1 MSKHASLLAMVAVMM
16 GTSHA
21 LLPPSPHP
29 QRTIP
34 NPPRPRWRAIADAKD
49 EALAREIAEH
59 NEAVVRRKAER
70 ALARAAIKSV
80 EEKPA
85 G

>member
-1 MSKHASLLAMVAVMM
+1 MRKHASLLAMAAAML

-21 LLPPSPHP
+21 LLPPPPHP
-29 QRTIP
+29 QRTMP
-34 NPPRPRWRAIADAKD
+34 NPPRPRRPTATDAKD

-70 ALARAAIKSV
+70 ALARAAIKKA
-80 EEKPA
+80 EENT
-85 G
+85 

>member
-1 MSKHASLLAMVAVMM
+1 MSKHSILLAMAAAML

-21 LLPPSPHP
+21 LLPPSPQP
-29 QRTIP
+29 QRTMP
-34 NPPRPRWRAIADAKD
+34 NPPRPRWRAIADAQD

-70 ALARAAIKSV
+70 ALARAAIKQA
-80 EEKPA
+80 EGENT
-85 G
+85 